1 MFQVIHPPQK
11 ITLACIECLCFF
23 YVFLLYFQLLIFSTP
38 YKFTRLIVKVKRD
51 WLCIQS
57 NYHPIISAETS
68 YLVNDISEICAQIY
82 TLHKQENKCIL
93 PDNNFQGQGNKQHL
107 VEDNMNTPKDSSM
120 DNTCQ
125 TFCTSLHQGILYMLY
140 DLMMV
145 CPAI

>member
-11 ITLACIECLCFF
+11 ITLACIECQCFF

-68 YLVNDISEICAQIY
+68 YLVNDINEICAQIY

-107 VEDNMNTPKDSSM
+107 VEDNMNTSKEATF

-125 TFCTSLHQGILYMLY
+125 IYCIPNYQGIIYVMHNQ
-140 DLMMV
+140 MV
-145 CPAI
+145 ECPAK

>member
-11 ITLACIECLCFF
+11 ITLPCIECLCFF

-68 YLVNDISEICAQIY
+68 YLVNDINDICAQIY
-82 TLHKQENKCIL
+82 THKQENKCIL